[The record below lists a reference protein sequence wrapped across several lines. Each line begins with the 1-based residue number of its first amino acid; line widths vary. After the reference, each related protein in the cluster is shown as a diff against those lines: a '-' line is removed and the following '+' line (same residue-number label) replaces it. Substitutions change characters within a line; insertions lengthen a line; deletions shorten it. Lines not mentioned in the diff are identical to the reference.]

1 MENRKPVTLIDLDP
15 ESNAVLT
22 ERLKGIPGVELTAE
36 GQDFYRGV
44 SLIRR
49 HRPALVILNLY
60 PAEDAALSFARKI
73 SQNYPEITLFITAK
87 NTHSALILNAMRVG
101 AREFISQPVDK
112 EEFTSAV
119 RKVLQGRRESESG
132 RPVCAKVVTVFGTK
146 GGAGAT
152 TLAVN
157 LASLLNSFGR
167 SGAAVFDLDLQ
178 FGDAALM
185 MGVKAGV
192 SLAALAENADLQDT
206 DQLRTLLPRSA
217 GGTALLAAPGRIE
230 EAETATAAHL
240 EKVLSAFRSV
250 FDAIVIDTAHSLND
264 LSVKAMDES
273 DFVLLTAG
281 TDVPS
286 LHHAGRCLDL
296 FRKMGFD
303 REKALLVLNRYG
315 GADDIHPE
323 TVEKI
328 LDYPVAWRLPGQDS
342 EWMSGA
348 VTRGVPAVE
357 LQPRA
362 KWSLALRRIA
372 EHVSGVPAHEKR
384 RRPAHASM
392 AFLQKLIG

>member
-1 MENRKPVTLIDLDP
+1 MENRTPVTLIDLDR
-15 ESNAVLT
+15 ESNAALT
-22 ERLKGIPGVELTAE
+22 DMLKGMPGIDVTAE
-36 GQDFYRGV
+36 AQDFYRGL

-73 SQNYPEITLFITAK
+73 SQNYPETSLFITAK

-101 AREFISQPVDK
+101 AREFVSQPVDK

-119 RKVLQGRRESESG
+119 RKALQGRRDSALG
-132 RPVCAKVVTVFGTK
+132 NPVCAKVVTVFGTK

-157 LASLLNSFGR
+157 LASLLKAGSR
-167 SGAAVFDLDLQ
+167 SGAAVIDLDLQ

-185 MGVKAGV
+185 MSVKARA
-192 SLAALAENADLQDT
+192 SLVDLAENVDLLDANH
-206 DQLRTLLPRSA
+206 LRNLLPRSA
-217 GGTALLAAPGRIE
+217 GGIGLLAAPGRIE
-230 EAETATAAHL
+230 EAEQVTAGHL
-240 EKVLSAFRSV
+240 EKVLSVFRGV
-250 FDAIVIDTAHSLND
+250 FDAVVIDTPHVLND

-286 LHHAGRCLDL
+286 LHHAGRCIEL

-323 TVEKI
+323 AVEKL
-328 LDYPVAWRLPGQDS
+328 LDYPVSWRLPAQDA
-342 EWMSGA
+342 ETMTDA
-348 VTRGVPAVE
+348 VTRGIPVSE
-357 LQPRA
+357 LQPHA
-362 KWSLALRRIA
+362 KWPLALRRIA
-372 EHVSGVPAHEKR
+372 EHISGVPAQEKCR
-384 RRPAHASM
+384 RRVHPPM
-392 AFLQKLIG
+392 AFIQKLIG